1 MMHPISNRGS
11 QETSGHWRGMP
22 LVLMVGKAKAMLEGG
37 VTARTRS
44 LCKIASASG
53 VLPAMRLLQG
63 GLEPDLVLMDQ
74 SQLGIDCLDA
84 ISRLRSLNPG
94 LRIIIFSDFSDPHVI
109 VRAFRLGAD
118 DYIKKPIMADELLTR
133 IRKLLANKVSKTQF
147 VTKKK

>member
-1 MMHPISNRGS
+1 
-11 QETSGHWRGMP
+11 MP

-74 SQLGIDCLDA
+74 SQLDIDCLDA

-109 VRAFRLGAD
+109 VRAFRLGAED
-118 DYIKKPIMADELLTR
+118 ILPKPYAPAMLEKRLASLLVGWHKGQRINAADSRPGRTGGESGLSGSLPG
-133 IRKLLANKVSKTQF
+133 
-147 VTKKK
+147 